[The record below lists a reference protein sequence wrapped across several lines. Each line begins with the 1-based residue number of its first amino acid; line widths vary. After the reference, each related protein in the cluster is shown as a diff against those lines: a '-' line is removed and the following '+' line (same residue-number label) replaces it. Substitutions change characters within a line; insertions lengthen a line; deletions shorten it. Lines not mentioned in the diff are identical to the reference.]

1 MYEGRNAPMK
11 KQLLKKSAALA
22 LATAMV
28 ITPLTMKEARAA
40 VTAEKMSFTTDLVM
54 KKNCNVPNVTF
65 NYTITKGEG
74 KGNVEAPPAN
84 AKLPVI
90 TSSDTTP
97 STASQTFALAFGK
110 DATSGNYDPTIDENA
125 NDVSSYHAKFATT
138 QQNDEKFVEKTVYID
153 FSNVGITTPGIYR
166 YVLQQEVKDKT
177 DGEGVSYDLHA
188 AKDGNGSETRN
199 LEASYDNDGAK
210 GSGTRYIDLY
220 VTQENDSSDVQ
231 YRYLMHTSDTAYATS
246 TTNADDKSAGFIN
259 TYDSYDLTIKKQVTG
274 NQGNKND
281 YFKFTIALNNEN
293 VQKAISIDLTNAS
306 HSLTYQGSTVNNPT
320 SLTITDHTSSADF
333 YLKDGQSVAIKG
345 ISWHAGYR
353 VNENKTDANAKGYTA
368 TVAFTDESQDKV
380 SNGQTITLN
389 TDNDSMSDT
398 LFSGDSEIIYTN
410 KRQGNVPTGVIMSVL
425 PGLAVVA
432 VGAIGIIYFARKKKR
447 HI

>member
-22 LATAMV
+22 LATAM
-28 ITPLTMKEARAA
+28 IISPLTMKEAHAA

-74 KGNVEAPPAN
+74 KGNVEAPSADSQ
-84 AKLPVI
+84 LPVI

-166 YVLQQEVKDKT
+166 YVLQQEVKDKAN
-177 DGEGVSYDLHA
+177 GEGVNYDLHA
-188 AKDGNGSETRN
+188 SKNNNVETNN
-199 LEASYDNDGAK
+199 LESSYDNDAAK

-231 YRYLMHTSDTAYATS
+231 YRYLMHTSDTTYATNTEAAS
-246 TTNADDKSAGFIN
+246 DKSAGFIN
-259 TYDSYDLTIKKQVTG
+259 TYDSYDLTITKQVTG
-274 NQGNKND
+274 NQGNKNE

-293 VQKAISIDLTNAS
+293 VQKTVNIDLSKAS
-306 HSLTYQGSTVNNPT
+306 QSLSYKNSTVNNPT
-320 SLTITDHTSSADF
+320 SLTINNNTSSADF
-333 YLKDGQSVAIKG
+333 YLKDGQSVTIKG
-345 ISWHAGYR
+345 ISWHAGYI
-353 VNENKTDANAKGYTA
+353 VNENKTDADAKGYTA
-368 TVAFTDESQDKV
+368 TAAFTEESQDKV
-380 SNGQTITLN
+380 SKGQTITLN
-389 TDNDSMSDT
+389 TDNDSMSDD
-398 LFSGDSEIIYTN
+398 LFAGDSEIIYTN
-410 KRQGNVPTGVIMSVL
+410 SRQGNVPTGVIMSVL

>member
-1 MYEGRNAPMK
+1 MYEGRNALMK
-11 KQLLKKSAALA
+11 KQLLKTTAALA

-28 ITPLTMKEARAA
+28 ITPLTMKEAHAA
-40 VTAEKMSFTTDLVM
+40 VNAKKMSFTTDLVM

-138 QQNDEKFVEKTVYID
+138 QKDDEKFVEKTVYID

-166 YVLQQEVKDKT
+166 YVLQQDVKDKAS
-177 DGEGVSYDLHA
+177 GEGVNYDLHA
-188 AKDGNGSETRN
+188 SKNNNVETGN
-199 LEASYDNDGAK
+199 LESSYDNDAAK

-220 VTQENDSSDVQ
+220 VTQENGSSDVQ
-231 YRYLMHTSDTAYATS
+231 YRYLMHTSDKAYATNTEAAS
-246 TTNADDKSAGFIN
+246 DKSAGFIN
-259 TYDSYDLTIKKQVTG
+259 TYDSYDLTITKKVTG

-281 YFKFTIALNNEN
+281 YFKFTIDLNREN
-293 VQKAISIDLTNAS
+293 VQKTVNIDLSKAS
-306 HSLTYQGSTVNNPT
+306 QSLSYQNSTVNNPT

-333 YLKDGQSVAIKG
+333 YLKDGQSVTIKG
-345 ISWHAGYR
+345 ISWHAGYS
-353 VNENKTDANAKGYTA
+353 VNEDKTDADAKGYTA
-368 TVAFTDESQDKV
+368 TAAFTDESQDKV

-398 LFSGDSEIIYTN
+398 VFAGNSEIIYTN
-410 KRQGNVPTGVIMSVL
+410 SRQGNVPTGVIMSVL

>member
-22 LATAMV
+22 LATAMI

-90 TSSDTTP
+90 TSSDTTQ

-138 QQNDEKFVEKTVYID
+138 QNDDEKFVEKTVFID

-166 YVLQQEVKDKT
+166 YVLQQEVKDKAS
-177 DGEGVSYDLHA
+177 GEGVNYDLHA
-188 AKDGNGSETRN
+188 SKNNNVETGN
-199 LEASYDNDGAK
+199 LESSYDNDTAK

-231 YRYLMHTSDTAYATS
+231 YRYLMHTSDTTYATNTKAAS
-246 TTNADDKSAGFIN
+246 DKSAGFIN

-274 NQGNKND
+274 NQANKD
-281 YFKFTIALNNEN
+281 EYFKFTIALNNEN

-306 HSLTYQGSTVNNPT
+306 PSLTYKGSTVNNPT

-345 ISWHAGYR
+345 ISWHAGYS
-353 VNENKTDANAKGYTA
+353 VNENKTNANAKGYTA
-368 TVAFTDESQDKV
+368 TAAFTNESQDKV
-380 SNGQTITLN
+380 SNNAEISLN
-389 TDNDSMSDT
+389 GENYSMTDD
-398 LFSGDSEIIYTN
+398 LFAGNSEIIYTN
-410 KRQGNVPTGVIMSVL
+410 SRQGNVPTGVIMSVL

>member
-1 MYEGRNAPMK
+1 MK
-11 KQLLKKSAALA
+11 KQLLKTTAALA
-22 LATAMV
+22 LATAM
-28 ITPLTMKEARAA
+28 IISPLTMKEAHAA
-40 VTAEKMSFTTDLVM
+40 VNAEKMSFTTDLVM

-138 QQNDEKFVEKTVYID
+138 QNDDEKFVEKTVYID

-166 YVLQQEVKDKT
+166 YVLQQEVKDKAS
-177 DGEGVSYDLHA
+177 GEGVNYDLHA
-188 AKDGNGSETRN
+188 SKNNNVETGN
-199 LEASYDNDGAK
+199 LESSYDNDAAK
-210 GSGTRYIDLY
+210 GSGKRYIDLY
-220 VTQENDSSDVQ
+220 VTKDETNNDVQ
-231 YRYLMHTSDTAYATS
+231 YRYLMHTSDSAYNTS
-246 TTNADDKSAGFIN
+246 TTKADDKSAGFIN
-259 TYDSYDLTIKKQVTG
+259 IYDSYDLTITKKVTG

-281 YFKFTIALNNEN
+281 YFKFTIVLNHEN
-293 VQKAISIDLTNAS
+293 VQKDVNIDLSKAS
-306 HSLTYQGSTVNNPT
+306 PSLTYQNSSVKNPT
-320 SLTITDHTSSADF
+320 SLTISNNTSSADF
-333 YLKDGQSVAIKG
+333 YLKDGQSVTIKG
-345 ISWHAGYR
+345 ISWHAGYI
-353 VNENKTDANAKGYTA
+353 VNEDETDASEKSYE
-368 TVAFTDESQDKV
+368 VAADFSQNSQDKV
-380 SNGQTITLN
+380 SNNAKISLN
-389 TDNDSMSDT
+389 GENYSMTDD

>member
-11 KQLLKKSAALA
+11 KQLLKTTAALA
-22 LATAMV
+22 LATAM
-28 ITPLTMKEARAA
+28 IISPLTMKEAHAA
-40 VTAEKMSFTTDLVM
+40 VNAEKMSFTTDLVM

-97 STASQTFALAFGK
+97 STASQTYALAFGK
-110 DATSGNYDPTIDENA
+110 DATSGNYDPTIDEDA

-166 YVLQQEVKDKT
+166 YVLQQEVKNKAG
-177 DGEGVSYDLHA
+177 GEGVNYDLHA
-188 AKDGNGSETRN
+188 SKNNNVETGN
-199 LEASYDNDGAK
+199 LESSYDNDTAK

-220 VTQENDSSDVQ
+220 VTQENNSSDVQ
-231 YRYLMHTSDTAYATS
+231 YRYLMHTSDTTYATNTKAAS
-246 TTNADDKSAGFIN
+246 DKSAGFIN

-274 NQGNKND
+274 NQANKD
-281 YFKFTIALNNEN
+281 EYFKFTIALNNEN

-306 HSLTYQGSTVNNPT
+306 PSLTYKGSTVNNPT

-345 ISWHAGYR
+345 ISWHAGYS
-353 VNENKTDANAKGYTA
+353 VNENKTNANAKGYTA
-368 TVAFTDESQDKV
+368 TAAFTNESQDKV
-380 SNGQTITLN
+380 SNNAEISLN
-389 TDNDSMSDT
+389 GENYSMTDD
-398 LFSGDSEIIYTN
+398 LFAGNSEIIYTN
-410 KRQGNVPTGVIMSVL
+410 SRQGNVPTGVIMSVL

>member
-22 LATAMV
+22 LATAM
-28 ITPLTMKEARAA
+28 IISPLTMKEAHAA

-65 NYTITKGEG
+65 NYTITRGEG
-74 KGNVEAPPAN
+74 KGNVEAPSADSQ
-84 AKLPVI
+84 LPVI

-368 TVAFTDESQDKV
+368 TAAFTDKSQDKV
-380 SNGQTITLN
+380 SKGQTITLN
-389 TDNDSMSDT
+389 TDNDSMSDD
-398 LFSGDSEIIYTN
+398 LFAGDSEIIYTN
-410 KRQGNVPTGVIMSVL
+410 SRQGNVPTGVIMSVL

>member
-1 MYEGRNAPMK
+1 MK

-22 LATAMV
+22 LATAMI

-90 TSSDTTP
+90 TSSDTTQ

-138 QQNDEKFVEKTVYID
+138 QNDDEKFVEKTVFID

-166 YVLQQEVKDKT
+166 YVLQQEVKDKAS
-177 DGEGVSYDLHA
+177 GEGVNYDLHA
-188 AKDGNGSETRN
+188 SKNNNVETGN
-199 LEASYDNDGAK
+199 LESSYDNDTAK

-231 YRYLMHTSDTAYATS
+231 YRYLMHTSDTTYATNTKAAS
-246 TTNADDKSAGFIN
+246 DKSAGFIN

-274 NQGNKND
+274 NQANKD
-281 YFKFTIALNNEN
+281 EYFKFTIALNNEN

-306 HSLTYQGSTVNNPT
+306 PSLTYKGSTVNNPT

-345 ISWHAGYR
+345 ISWHAGYS
-353 VNENKTDANAKGYTA
+353 VNENKTNANAKGYTA
-368 TVAFTDESQDKV
+368 TAAFTNESQDKV
-380 SNGQTITLN
+380 SNNAEISLN
-389 TDNDSMSDT
+389 GENYSMTDD
-398 LFSGDSEIIYTN
+398 LFAGNSEIIYTN
-410 KRQGNVPTGVIMSVL
+410 SRQGNVPTGVIMSVL

-447 HI
+447 HIQ

>member
-1 MYEGRNAPMK
+1 MYEGRNALMK
-11 KQLLKKSAALA
+11 KQLLKTTAALA

-28 ITPLTMKEARAA
+28 ITPLTMKEAHAA
-40 VTAEKMSFTTDLVM
+40 VNAKKMSFTTDLVM

-110 DATSGNYDPTIDENA
+110 DATSGNYDPTIDEDA

-138 QQNDEKFVEKTVYID
+138 QQNDEKFVEKTAYID

-166 YVLQQEVKDKT
+166 YVLQQEVKNKAG
-177 DGEGVSYDLHA
+177 GEGVNYDLHA
-188 AKDGNGSETRN
+188 SKNNNVETGN
-199 LEASYDNDGAK
+199 LESSYDNDTAK

-220 VTQENDSSDVQ
+220 VTQENNSSDVQ
-231 YRYLMHTSDTAYATS
+231 YRYLMHTSDTTYATNTKS
-246 TTNADDKSAGFIN
+246 ASDKSAGFIN

-274 NQGNKND
+274 NQANKD
-281 YFKFTIALNNEN
+281 EYFKFTIALNNEN

-306 HSLTYQGSTVNNPT
+306 PSLTYKGSTVNNPT

-345 ISWHAGYR
+345 ISWHAGYS
-353 VNENKTDANAKGYTA
+353 VNENKTDANTKGYTA
-368 TVAFTDESQDKV
+368 TAAFTNESQDKV
-380 SNGQTITLN
+380 SNNAEIGLN
-389 TDNDSMSDT
+389 GENYSMTDT
-398 LFSGDSEIIYTN
+398 LFAGDSEIIYTN
-410 KRQGNVPTGVIMSVL
+410 ERQGNVPTGVIMSVL

>member
-11 KQLLKKSAALA
+11 KQLLKTTAALA
-22 LATAMV
+22 LATAM
-28 ITPLTMKEARAA
+28 IISPLTMKEARAA
-40 VTAEKMSFTTDLVM
+40 VNAEKMSFTTDLVM

-97 STASQTFALAFGK
+97 STASQTYALAFGK

-166 YVLQQEVKDKT
+166 YVLQQDVKDKAS
-177 DGEGVSYDLHA
+177 GEGVNYDLHA
-188 AKDGNGSETRN
+188 SKNNNVETGN
-199 LEASYDNDGAK
+199 LESSYDNDAAK

-220 VTQENDSSDVQ
+220 VTQENGSSDVQ
-231 YRYLMHTSDTAYATS
+231 YRYLMHTSDTAYATR

-259 TYDSYDLTIKKQVTG
+259 TYDSYDLTITKKVTG

-281 YFKFTIALNNEN
+281 YFKFTIDLNREN
-293 VQKAISIDLTNAS
+293 VQKTVNIDLSKAS
-306 HSLTYQGSTVNNPT
+306 QSLSYKNSTVNNPT
-320 SLTITDHTSSADF
+320 SLTISNNTSSADF
-333 YLKDGQSVAIKG
+333 YLKDGQSVTIKG
-345 ISWHAGYR
+345 ISWHAGYT
-353 VNENKTDANAKGYTA
+353 VNEDEKDASEKSYN
-368 TVAFTDESQDKV
+368 VAADFSQNSQDKV
-380 SNGQTITLN
+380 SNNAEISLN
-389 TDNDSMSDT
+389 GENYSMTDD
-398 LFSGDSEIIYTN
+398 LFAGNSEIIYTN
-410 KRQGNVPTGVIMSVL
+410 SRQGNVPTGVIMSVL

>member
-11 KQLLKKSAALA
+11 KQLLKTTAALA
-22 LATAMV
+22 LATAM
-28 ITPLTMKEARAA
+28 IISPLTMKEARAA
-40 VTAEKMSFTTDLVM
+40 VNAEKMSFTTDLVM

-110 DATSGNYDPTIDENA
+110 DATSGNYDPTIDEDA

-138 QQNDEKFVEKTVYID
+138 QNDDEKFVEKTVYID

-166 YVLQQEVKDKT
+166 YVLQQEVKDKAS
-177 DGEGVSYDLHA
+177 GEGVNYDLHA
-188 AKDGNGSETRN
+188 SKNNNVETRN
-199 LEASYDNDGAK
+199 LESSYDNDAAK

-246 TTNADDKSAGFIN
+246 KTNADDKSAGFIN
-259 TYDSYDLTIKKQVTG
+259 IYDSYDLTITKQVTG

-281 YFKFTIALNNEN
+281 YFKFRITLNNEN
-293 VQKAISIDLTNAS
+293 VQKTVNIDLSKAS
-306 HSLTYQGSTVNNPT
+306 QSLSYKNSTVNNPT
-320 SLTITDHTSSADF
+320 SLTINNNTSSADF
-333 YLKDGQSVAIKG
+333 YLKDGQSVTIKG
-345 ISWHAGYR
+345 ISWHAGYI
-353 VNENKTDANAKGYTA
+353 VNEDETDASEKSYE
-368 TVAFTDESQDKV
+368 VAAGFSKNSQDKV
-380 SNGQTITLN
+380 SNNAEIGLN
-389 TDNDSMSDT
+389 GENYSMTDT
-398 LFSGDSEIIYTN
+398 LFAGDSEIIYTN
-410 KRQGNVPTGVIMSVL
+410 SRQGNVPTGVIMSVL

>member
-1 MYEGRNAPMK
+1 MYEGRNALMK
-11 KQLLKKSAALA
+11 KQLLKTTAAIA
-22 LATAMV
+22 LATAM
-28 ITPLTMKEARAA
+28 IISPLTMKEARAA

-84 AKLPVI
+84 AELPVI

-97 STASQTFALAFGK
+97 STASQTFSLAFGK
-110 DATSGNYDPTIDENA
+110 DATSGNYDPTIDEDA

-138 QQNDEKFVEKTVYID
+138 QQDDEKFVEKTVYID

-166 YVLQQEVKDKT
+166 YVLQQEVKDKAS
-177 DGEGVSYDLHA
+177 GEGVNYDLHA

-220 VTQENDSSDVQ
+220 VTKDETSNDVQ
-231 YRYLMHTSDTAYATS
+231 YHYLMHTSDTAYATNTEAAS
-246 TTNADDKSAGFIN
+246 DKSAGFIN
-259 TYDSYDLTIKKQVTG
+259 TYDSYDLTITKQVTG

-281 YFKFTIALNNEN
+281 YFKFRIALNNEN
-293 VQKAISIDLTNAS
+293 VQKTVNIDLSKAS
-306 HSLTYQGSTVNNPT
+306 QSLSYKNSTVNNPT

-333 YLKDGQSVAIKG
+333 YLKDGQSVTIKG
-345 ISWHAGYR
+345 ISWHAGYT
-353 VNENKTDANAKGYTA
+353 VNEDEKDASEKSYNVAAK
-368 TVAFTDESQDKV
+368 FSSSSQDKV
-380 SNGQTITLN
+380 SNNAEIRLN
-389 TDNDSMSDT
+389 EENYSMTDD
-398 LFSGDSEIIYTN
+398 LFAGDSEIIYTN